1 MQILKN
7 EDGAFAIDAI
17 FGITLFMISI
27 LSIMFMVMIVRVQSS
42 VQYALG
48 QTAKEISGYYYL
60 IDKVGLAKFTAE
72 KNTSEINT
80 TIGYVLDFADAGKDM
95 SEDLTK
101 INITDGLSS
110 KELEILKD
118 QKASA
123 EQLADIGRKLGNQVK
138 TLSKDPKSQIV
149 ALLSVFANKAISH
162 YIAPYVCQAIMPRYM
177 AGDLESTNEMLES
190 VGVEGGLAGMD
201 FTHSELLKDGRSI
214 KLVVVYK
221 LNPEKITFGMVKN
234 SEMTFRQ
241 VVSTAAWVV
250 PNGNSLKALKDIK

>member
-1 MQILKN
+1 MKN

-60 IDKVGLAKFTAE
+60 IDKIGLANMTAE
-72 KNTSEINT
+72 KDTSGINT
-80 TIGYVLDFADAGKDM
+80 TIGYVIDFADAGKDM

-101 INITDGLSS
+101 INITDGLSAE
-110 KELEILKD
+110 ELKILQD

-123 EQLADIGRKLGNQVK
+123 EQLADIGKKLGNQVK

-241 VVSTAAWVV
+241 VASTAAWVV
-250 PNGNSLKALKDIK
+250 PKGNLKALKDIK